1 MQVQVLLSALFLRE
15 RIEFQGDFMKK
26 KGLSAVLLSAV
37 LSAVLFLCAAIRPTA
52 VGSTDDTKPVKA
64 IFEGAKIIIQ
74 KEVIVDPEDP
84 ENPGNPEDPAEP
96 SDPKMSEDPETSAD
110 LEPVS
115 ADIATENNTSSEPE
129 NSSSDGNTSSSASD
143 PDNSSSSP
151 SSEPASSSGS
161 SSSSSETSGSSA
173 DSSTSSEPASSSGD
187 SSSSSSS
194 GSSEPEKEPEKIIV
208 EEIVDAPDNT
218 VYYDNLTEAMEDIE
232 AAGAK
237 EAVVIIEGGVITD
250 EPYSTV
256 NISSGNI
263 SLFLNGGGIGADISV
278 SENAIL
284 DVTSDDSFPTISLT
298 KGTFAI
304 NADDDFFEITSDPGA
319 GVSVP
324 TASRDFALVTE
335 DVSYMDD
342 PETLEDEAKSI
353 RKTYAFRDF
362 TAPEKS
368 GNSYYYRYESTR
380 VTSESLLINDT
391 LPDGI
396 SGIMVKV
403 LRVPENAGFTLRNV
417 STIESRIT
425 LSAADGIASAANG
438 VNSSGTARDYYFGE
452 PLIHLAVADSE
463 AEDYQLKDSDGNV
476 MLAKAFCPDYLYVL
490 SGTFTLTDVVW
501 NTSSGHM
508 TNVFAGNDDVS
519 VSYRMGSASTLRTW
533 LVEGRKESLYKDVY
547 WLCDEDGVGNFYTTY
562 EKIRDSFISD
572 GFEDRGI
579 AWRAPIKSDKP
590 VYMVL
595 NENSPSEYFYT
606 TDKNEYNDLLR
617 AGWKGKGIAFYAS
630 TETNM
635 YPVYRQY
642 NKKTGRHNFTSSIHE
657 KNVLVSEYGW
667 TDEGVAWFAED
678 LPFLK

>member
-1 MQVQVLLSALFLRE
+1 M
-15 RIEFQGDFMKK
+15 
-26 KGLSAVLLSAV
+26 
-37 LSAVLFLCAAIRPTA
+37 
-52 VGSTDDTKPVKA
+52 
-64 IFEGAKIIIQ
+64 
-74 KEVIVDPEDP
+74 
-84 ENPGNPEDPAEP
+84 
-96 SDPKMSEDPETSAD
+96 
-110 LEPVS
+110 
-115 ADIATENNTSSEPE
+115 
-129 NSSSDGNTSSSASD
+129 
-143 PDNSSSSP
+143 
-151 SSEPASSSGS
+151 
-161 SSSSSETSGSSA
+161 
-173 DSSTSSEPASSSGD
+173 
-187 SSSSSSS
+187 
-194 GSSEPEKEPEKIIV
+194 
-208 EEIVDAPDNT
+208 DAPDNT

-304 NADDDFFEITSDPGA
+304 NADDDFFEISSDPGA

-324 TASRDFALVTE
+324 PASRDFALVTE

-342 PETLEDEAKSI
+342 PETLEDEAKTI

-368 GNSYYYRYESTR
+368 GNSYYYRYESAR
-380 VTSESLLINDT
+380 VTSDRMLINDI

-396 SGIMVKV
+396 AKIRAEV

-438 VNSSGTARDYYFGE
+438 VNSAGTARDYYFGE

-463 AEDYQLKDSDGNV
+463 AEDYQMKDSDGNI
-476 MLAKAFCPDYLYVL
+476 MEAKAFCPDYLYAL
-490 SGTFTLTDVVW
+490 SGSFTLTDVVW
-501 NTSSGHM
+501 NVSSGHM
-508 TNVFAGNDDVS
+508 TNVFPGNDDIS
-519 VSYRMGSASTLRTW
+519 VSYSKGSSSTLRTW
-533 LVEGRKESLYKDVY
+533 IVEGKKASINKDVF
-547 WLCDEDGVGNFYTTY
+547 WLCDEDGVGNFYTTN
-562 EKIRDSFISD
+562 EKVRDNFMND

-579 AWRAPIKSDKP
+579 AWRAPVKSNKP
-590 VYMVL
+590 VYMAL
-595 NENSPSEYFYT
+595 NENAPSEYFYT
-606 TDKNEYNDLLR
+606 ADKNEYNNLLR
-617 AGWKGKGIAFYAS
+617 AGWKGRGIVFYAS

-635 YPVYRQY
+635 YPIYRQY
-642 NKKTGRHNFTSSIHE
+642 NKRTGRHNFTSSIHE

>member
-1 MQVQVLLSALFLRE
+1 
-15 RIEFQGDFMKK
+15 MKK

-37 LSAVLFLCAAIRPTA
+37 LSAVLFLCAAIRPIA

-74 KEVIVDPEDP
+74 KEVIVEPEDP
-84 ENPGNPEDPAEP
+84 ENPENPEDPAEP
-96 SDPKMSEDPETSAD
+96 SDPKTSEDPETSSD

-143 PDNSSSSP
+143 SDNSSSP
-151 SSEPASSSGS
+151 SSEPASSSGSS

-173 DSSTSSEPASSSGD
+173 DSSTSSEPASSSGDSSSSESSGSSGD

-278 SENAIL
+278 SENAVL

-380 VTSESLLINDT
+380 VTSESMLINDT

-438 VNSSGTARDYYFGE
+438 VNSAGTARDYYFGE

-476 MLAKAFCPDYLYVL
+476 MLAKAFCPDYLYAL
-490 SGTFTLTDVVW
+490 SGSFTLTDVVW
-501 NTSSGHM
+501 NVSSGHM
-508 TNVFAGNDDVS
+508 TNVFPGNDDIS
-519 VSYRMGSASTLRTW
+519 VSYSKGSSSTLRTW
-533 LVEGRKESLYKDVY
+533 LVEGKKASINKDVF
-547 WLCDEDGVGNFYTTY
+547 WLCDEDGVGNFYTTN
-562 EKIRDSFISD
+562 EKVRDNFMND

-579 AWRAPIKSDKP
+579 AWRAPVKSNKP
-590 VYMVL
+590 VYMAL
-595 NENSPSEYFYT
+595 NENAPSEYFYT
-606 TDKNEYNDLLR
+606 ADKNEYNGLLR
-617 AGWKGKGIAFYAS
+617 AGWKGRGIVFYAS

-635 YPVYRQY
+635 YPIYRQY
-642 NKKTGRHNFTSSIHE
+642 NKRTGRHNFTSSIHE

>member
-1 MQVQVLLSALFLRE
+1 MQVQVLLSALFLQE

-37 LSAVLFLCAAIRPTA
+37 LSAVFFFCSAIRPTA

-74 KEVIVDPEDP
+74 KEVIVEPEDP
-84 ENPGNPEDPAEP
+84 ENPEDPAEP
-96 SDPKMSEDPETSAD
+96 SDPKPSEDPETSAG

-115 ADIATENNTSSEPE
+115 ADIDTENNTSSEPE
-129 NSSSDGNTSSSASD
+129 NSAPDGNTSSSGSEN
-143 PDNSSSSP
+143 PDNSSSP

-161 SSSSSETSGSSA
+161 SSSSSSESSG
-173 DSSTSSEPASSSGD
+173 SSGD

-218 VYYDNLTEAMEDIE
+218 VYYDNLTEAMEDIG

-304 NADDDFFEITSDPGA
+304 IADDDFFEITSDPGA

-342 PETLEDEAKSI
+342 PETLEDEAKTI

-380 VTSESLLINDT
+380 VTSESMLINDT

-403 LRVPENAGFTLRNV
+403 LRVPENTGFTLRNV

-463 AEDYQLKDSDGNV
+463 AEDYQMKDSDGNI
-476 MLAKAFCPDYLYVL
+476 MKAKAFCPDYLYAL
-490 SGTFTLTDVVW
+490 SGSFTLTDVVW
-501 NTSSGHM
+501 NVSSGHM
-508 TNVFAGNDDVS
+508 TNVFPGNDDIS
-519 VSYRMGSASTLRTW
+519 VSYSKGSSSTLRTW
-533 LVEGRKESLYKDVY
+533 LVEGKKASINKDVF
-547 WLCDEDGVGNFYTTY
+547 WLCDEDGVGNFYTTN
-562 EKIRDSFISD
+562 EKVRDNFMND

-579 AWRAPIKSDKP
+579 AWRAPVKSNKP

-606 TDKNEYNDLLR
+606 ADKNEYNGLLR
-617 AGWKGKGIAFYAS
+617 VGWKGKGIAFYAS